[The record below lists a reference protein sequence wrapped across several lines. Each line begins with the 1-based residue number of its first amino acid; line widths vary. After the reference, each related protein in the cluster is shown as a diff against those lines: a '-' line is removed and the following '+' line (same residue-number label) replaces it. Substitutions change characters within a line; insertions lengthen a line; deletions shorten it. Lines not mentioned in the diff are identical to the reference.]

1 MRYVVFALWGFY
13 LECGDTIMDQVVLLF
28 GLSVRY
34 QNVAYVSYEKGG
46 NIEKLRDSLLKKKLE
61 EAIMEIDFIKRGGSW
76 FMLRAK
82 RRRMRRTNRASMGLI
97 TLAVLILFGVLTY
110 KTVALDKQT
119 SKYQETIN
127 GYQKDLKKLEQEKD
141 DIKDLKE
148 YVESDSYIE
157 EMAREKLGLVYK
169 DEVIFQAKDEDK

>member
-1 MRYVVFALWGFY
+1 
-13 LECGDTIMDQVVLLF
+13 MDQVVLLF

-110 KTVALDKQT
+110 KTVALH
-119 SKYQETIN
+119 SS
-127 GYQKDLKKLEQEKD
+127 QKDF
-141 DIKDLKE
+141 
-148 YVESDSYIE
+148 S
-157 EMAREKLGLVYK
+157 
-169 DEVIFQAKDEDK
+169 

>member
-1 MRYVVFALWGFY
+1 MRYVVFVLWGFY

-46 NIEKLRDSLLKKKLE
+46 NIEKLRDSLLKKKK
-61 EAIMEIDFIKRGGSW
+61 IDFIKRGGSW

>member
-1 MRYVVFALWGFY
+1 
-13 LECGDTIMDQVVLLF
+13 
-28 GLSVRY
+28 
-34 QNVAYVSYEKGG
+34 
-46 NIEKLRDSLLKKKLE
+46 
-61 EAIMEIDFIKRGGSW
+61 
-76 FMLRAK
+76 MLRAK

>member
-1 MRYVVFALWGFY
+1 
-13 LECGDTIMDQVVLLF
+13 
-28 GLSVRY
+28 
-34 QNVAYVSYEKGG
+34 
-46 NIEKLRDSLLKKKLE
+46 
-61 EAIMEIDFIKRGGSW
+61 
-76 FMLRAK
+76 MLRAK

-119 SKYQETIN
+119 SEYQETIN